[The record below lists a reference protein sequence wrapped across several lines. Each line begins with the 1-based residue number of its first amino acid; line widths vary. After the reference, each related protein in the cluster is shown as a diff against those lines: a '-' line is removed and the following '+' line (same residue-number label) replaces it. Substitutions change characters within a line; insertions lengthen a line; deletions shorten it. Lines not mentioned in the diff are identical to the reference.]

1 MARPFCI
8 ALTAFASLFSVLV
21 CSPGRAL
28 AQIAPI
34 ATDPRPPAAQPGQGV
49 RSVAVPPVQGTVSN
63 EEGARLTERVRRRV
77 AASGLTVVP
86 TETIELAGA
95 DAILEA
101 LVVSS
106 GEDCSLRVS
115 SHVGAS
121 GPSKQFDA
129 GCTNAS
135 EEVRG
140 AELERLVGASIT
152 ELVSRP
158 TGETPPPSTPP
169 VTPTAVPEAP
179 REKGNAYVFETGI
192 DLETKAFAGLG
203 HMVAGTDTTEHFR
216 GAFALTVVHNEI
228 HTFDGGLAF
237 AFGKNEIE
245 TFHGAFAVGL
255 LTNEVREF
263 GGVAQVGL
271 RKNAADGK
279 FTGVTQVAVGWNEA
293 RRFVGVGQFAV
304 VNIARDFTGVLQ
316 LGIHN
321 HVAKGFTGGF
331 QIAPSNYD
339 RGDVQAIGQIG
350 LYNHVRRGNVR
361 GVVQLAGLAN
371 LAEHEAQLALQLS
384 PVNMTRTFKGAFQI
398 GLTNFLGTK
407 APGDYFEDREPSNDA
422 DFSGALQ
429 LGLWNGAMRNVEIG
443 AQVGFYNVDKSSVM
457 GMLQAGAINGVSKNA
472 ELAFQIGGVNV
483 VKERFS
489 GFLEVGVVSSAG
501 VMQGAQLG
509 VANFGGD
516 VRGVQIGV
524 LNSAKSLRGLQ
535 LGLLNIGGEGAIVPV
550 LPIFN
555 LGL

>member
-8 ALTAFASLFSVLV
+8 AFTALASLFLAASA
-21 CSPGRAL
+21 S

-63 EEGARLTERVRRRV
+63 EESARLTERVRRRV

-86 TETIELAGA
+86 TETIELGGA
-95 DAILEA
+95 DAIIET
-101 LVVSS
+101 LVISS

-135 EEVRG
+135 EDVRS

-158 TGETPPPSTPP
+158 VAQTPETPPTPP
-169 VTPTAVPEAP
+169 PAQAVEPP
-179 REKGNAYVFETGI
+179 KEKGHAYVFETGI
-192 DLETKAFAGLG
+192 DVETKTFAGLG
-203 HMVAGTDTTEHFR
+203 HMVAGTDSTDHFR

-228 HTFDGGLAF
+228 HKFDGGLAF

-245 TFHGAFAVGL
+245 RFHGGLAVGL
-255 LTNEVREF
+255 LTNEVRDF
-263 GGVAQVGL
+263 SGIAMVGL

-293 RRFVGVGQFAV
+293 RRFVGVGQVAI
-304 VNIARDFTGVLQ
+304 VNISRDFTGVFQ

-321 HVAKGFTGGF
+321 HAAKGFTGGF

-339 RGDVQAIGQIG
+339 RGDVFAIGQVG

-361 GVVQLAGLAN
+361 GLTQLGGLAN

-384 PVNMTRTFKGAFQI
+384 PVNMTKTFKGAFQV
-398 GLTNFLGTK
+398 GLANFLGTK
-407 APGDYFEDREPSNDA
+407 APYDYFEDRDPSNEA

-429 LGLWNGAMRNVEIG
+429 LGLWNGAMRNVEVG
-443 AQVGFYNVDKSSVM
+443 AQIGFYNVDKSSVM
-457 GMLQAGAINGVSKNA
+457 GMLQAGAINGVSKDA
-472 ELAFQIGGVNV
+472 DLAFQIGAVNV

-489 GFLEVGVVSSAG
+489 GFLELGVVSTAKE
-501 VMQGAQLG
+501 MLGAQVG
-509 VANFGGD
+509 VANFGGE

-524 LNSAKSLRGLQ
+524 LNSAKSLRGVQ
-535 LGLLNIGGEGAIVPV
+535 IGVLNIGGEGAIVPV